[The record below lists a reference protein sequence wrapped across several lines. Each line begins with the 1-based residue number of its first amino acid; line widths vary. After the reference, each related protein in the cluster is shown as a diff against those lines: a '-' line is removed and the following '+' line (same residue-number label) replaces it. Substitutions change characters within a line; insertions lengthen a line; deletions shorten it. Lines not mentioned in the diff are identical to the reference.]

1 LIAGEL
7 IEFCQAPPGIRRA
20 SPEVG
25 VDNSRSLSWTLFR
38 YIVSEALFSFLVS
51 FLFFFIIFFV
61 NQLLLLAQEILTKR
75 VPPAEVALLVF
86 FALPSVVALSAPFA
100 SMVGL
105 LMTVGR
111 MTSDNEILVMLS
123 SGLSYRIIFL
133 PAITVG
139 ILISLFSFLA
149 NDVLLPMGT
158 IQFNRLYRRIV
169 VSTPALELE
178 ANSVKRFKD
187 TIIVTGEV
195 SSNAIENVL
204 ILDRT
209 GGGERRIILAKR
221 AELRDRGREGLSL
234 DLDAAFIQSSKET
247 ARLDY
252 DYASTSFL
260 RYWVPQEDL
269 IQAVSSITP
278 REMSSADVLREI
290 QTKTAAL
297 NIILEER
304 LNRAGALALN
314 YEQILR
320 RGPEYESWNRRE
332 SQLAEL
338 QREILTYRSMKRDS
352 TLFYYLLEY
361 YKKFSIPLGAFS
373 FVFLSVALGLLAK
386 KSGQTVGFI
395 IGLIIAVF
403 YWALLLGGQTMG
415 IRMGFSPFWS
425 MWTPNILA
433 LGAGLILCTFRI
445 RK

>member
-1 LIAGEL
+1 
-7 IEFCQAPPGIRRA
+7 
-20 SPEVG
+20 
-25 VDNSRSLSWTLFR
+25 VDISRSISWTLFR
-38 YIVSEALFSFLVS
+38 YIIIEALFSFLVS

-75 VPPAEVALLVF
+75 VPAGEVVLLVF

-123 SGLSYRIIFL
+123 SGLSYWIIFL
-133 PAITVG
+133 PAIAVG

-195 SSNAIENVL
+195 SGNSIDNVL

-209 GGGERRIILAKR
+209 GGGERRIILAKN
-221 AELRDRGREGLSL
+221 AELRDQGREGLSL
-234 DLDAAFIQSSKET
+234 DLDTAFIQSSKET

-278 REMSSADVLREI
+278 REMSSADVWKEI
-290 QTKTAAL
+290 LEKSAAL
-297 NIILEER
+297 NLVLEER
-304 LNRAGALALN
+304 LNRVGAVALN
-314 YEQILR
+314 YENILR
-320 RGPEYESWNRRE
+320 RGPDYYESWNRRD

-338 QREILTYRSMKRDS
+338 QREILNYRFMRRDS
-352 TLFYYLLEY
+352 ILFYYLLEY

-415 IRMGFSPFWS
+415 MRMGFSPFWS

-433 LGAGLILCTFRI
+433 LAAGLVLCAFRI
-445 RK
+445 HK